1 MSYLSEIWASRELLQ
16 NLTNREVRGKYR
28 RTALGQLWSLAN
40 PIAAI
45 LIYTFIFS
53 FIFRLPAQVGDPSGL
68 NNYALWLVC
77 GLLPWLFFNRVLT
90 IGVDSLVANAGLI
103 QKVYFPRIVLP
114 LSLANATM
122 FTWVLEMGVL
132 VVALSLLGA
141 FVLPWLP
148 LLALFMLV
156 FALFSVGV
164 AMVLSIA
171 NVYFRDLSYLLT
183 IVLQFWFYLTPI
195 LYPVDMVA
203 TQSDRLGGL
212 AGTSVTLLNLY
223 QLNPVEGF
231 IEIFRNLLYDN
242 AMPELSRVLI
252 ALAWAIGAFGAGVWL
267 YSKKER
273 QMAELL

>member
-1 MSYLSEIWASRELLQ
+1 MTYVGEIWSSRELLQ

-90 IGVDSLVANAGLI
+90 LGTDALVSNAGLI

-114 LSLANATM
+114 LALANATF
-122 FTWVLEMGVL
+122 FTWILEMAVL
-132 VVALSLLGA
+132 AIALSLLGS
-141 FVLPWLP
+141 FVLPWVP
-148 LLALFMLV
+148 LVAVFMVV
-156 FALFSVGV
+156 FALFSVGL
-164 AMVLSIA
+164 AMVFSII
-171 NVYFRDLSYLLT
+171 NVYFRDLAYLLT

-195 LYPVDMVA
+195 LYPVELVA
-203 TQSDRLGGL
+203 TQSDQLGGL
-212 AGTSVTLLNLY
+212 VGTPVTLVDIY
-223 QLNPVEGF
+223 SLNPVLGF

-242 AMPELSRVLI
+242 RLPDTATVLVALGWTI
-252 ALAWAIGAFGAGVWL
+252 AAFGAGLLV
-267 YSKKER
+267 YARKEK
-273 QMAELL
+273 QLAELL

>member
-1 MSYLSEIWASRELLQ
+1 MTYVGEIWSSRELLQ

-90 IGVDSLVANAGLI
+90 LGTDALVSNAGLI

-114 LSLANATM
+114 LALANATF
-122 FTWVLEMGVL
+122 FTWILEMAVL
-132 VVALSLLGA
+132 AIALSLLGS
-141 FVLPWLP
+141 FVLPWVP
-148 LLALFMLV
+148 LVAVFMVV
-156 FALFSVGV
+156 FALFSVGL
-164 AMVLSIA
+164 AMVFSII
-171 NVYFRDLSYLLT
+171 NVYFRDLAYLLT

-195 LYPVDMVA
+195 LYPVELVA
-203 TQSDRLGGL
+203 TQSDQLGGL
-212 AGTSVTLLNLY
+212 VGTPVTLVDIY
-223 QLNPVEGF
+223 SLNPVLGF

-242 AMPELSRVLI
+242 RLPDMVTVVV
-252 ALAWAIGAFGAGVWL
+252 AFGWTIAALGAGLLV
-267 YSKKER
+267 YARKEK
-273 QMAELL
+273 QLAELL

>member
-1 MSYLSEIWASRELLQ
+1 MSYLAEIWRSRELLQ

-45 LIYTFIFS
+45 VIYTFIFS

-68 NNYALWLVC
+68 DNYALWLVC

-90 IGVDSLVANAGLI
+90 LGTDALVANAGLI

-114 LSLANATM
+114 LSLANATF
-122 FTWVLEMGVL
+122 FTWILEMGVL
-132 VVALSLLGA
+132 ALALSLLGA

-148 LLALFMLV
+148 LVAVFMAI
-156 FALFSVGV
+156 FALFAVGL
-164 AMVLSIA
+164 AMIFSIV
-171 NVYFRDLSYLLT
+171 NVYFRDLAYLLT

-195 LYPVDMVA
+195 LYPVGLVV
-203 TQSDRLGGL
+203 TQSQRLGGL
-212 AGTSVTLLNLY
+212 VGTSVTLMDIY
-223 QLNPVEGF
+223 SLNPVQGF

-242 AMPELSRVLI
+242 RLPESSTVLV
-252 ALAWAIGAFGAGVWL
+252 ALGWTVAALVGGLWMYA
-267 YSKKER
+267 KKEK
-273 QMAELL
+273 QLAELL

>member
-1 MSYLSEIWASRELLQ
+1 MRYLSEIWHSRELLQ

-28 RTALGQLWSLAN
+28 RTVLGQLWSLAN

-53 FIFRLPAQVGDPSGL
+53 FIFRLPAQIGDPSGL

-90 IGVDSLVANAGLI
+90 LGTDSLVANAGLI

-114 LSLANATM
+114 LSLANATF
-122 FTWVLEMGVL
+122 FTWMLEMAVL

-148 LLALFMLV
+148 LVAVFMV
-156 FALFSVGV
+156 IFGLFSVGL
-164 AMVLSIA
+164 AMVFSII

-183 IVLQFWFYLTPI
+183 VVLQFWFYLTPI
-195 LYPVDMVA
+195 LYPVELVE
-203 TQSDRLGGL
+203 TQSDKLGGL
-212 AGTSVTLLNLY
+212 AGAPITLLDIY
-223 QLNPVEGF
+223 SLNPVEGF

-242 AMPELSRVLI
+242 RAPELSTVLI
-252 ALAWAIGAFGAGVWL
+252 AIGWTLVAFGAGAWM
-267 YSKKER
+267 YARKER
-273 QMAELL
+273 MLSELL

>member
-1 MSYLSEIWASRELLQ
+1 MTYLGEIWRSRELLH

-45 LIYTFIFS
+45 VIYTFIFS

-68 NNYALWLVC
+68 DTYALWLVC

-90 IGVDSLVANAGLI
+90 LGTDALVANAGLI

-114 LSLANATM
+114 LSLANATF

-132 VVALSLLGA
+132 AIALSLLGS
-141 FVLPWLP
+141 FVLPWIP
-148 LLALFMLV
+148 LIALFMII
-156 FALFSVGV
+156 FALFSVGL
-164 AMVLSIA
+164 AMVFSII
-171 NVYFRDLSYLLT
+171 NVYFRDLAYLLT

-195 LYPVDMVA
+195 LYPVDLVV

-212 AGTSVTLLNLY
+212 LGTPITLLDLY
-223 QLNPVEGF
+223 TLNPVQGF

-242 AMPELSRVLI
+242 RLPELSTVMI
-252 ALAWAIGAFGAGVWL
+252 ALGWTVVALVAGLWM
-267 YSKKER
+267 YARKEKAL
-273 QMAELL
+273 AELL

>member
-1 MSYLSEIWASRELLQ
+1 MSYLREIWQSRELLQ

-90 IGVDSLVANAGLI
+90 LGTESLVANAGLI

-114 LSLANATM
+114 LSLANATF
-122 FTWVLEMGVL
+122 FTWLLEMGVL
-132 VVALSLLGA
+132 VVALSLLGS

-148 LLALFMLV
+148 LVALFMVV
-156 FALFSVGV
+156 FALFSVG
-164 AMVLSIA
+164 LSMIFSII

-183 IVLQFWFYLTPI
+183 IILQFWFYLTPI
-195 LYPVDMVA
+195 LYPVELVA
-203 TQSDRLGGL
+203 TQSDKLGGL
-212 AGTSVTLLNLY
+212 IGTPITLFDIY
-223 QLNPVEGF
+223 SLNPVAGF

-242 AMPELSRVLI
+242 RVPDLSTVLI
-252 ALAWAIGAFGAGVWL
+252 AGAWMLSAFGVGAWM
-267 YSKKER
+267 YSRKEK
-273 QMAELL
+273 MLAELL

>member
-1 MSYLSEIWASRELLQ
+1 MSYVSEIWASRELLQ

-77 GLLPWLFFNRVLT
+77 GLLPWLFFNRVL
-90 IGVDSLVANAGLI
+90 SLGTDALVSNAGLI

-114 LSLANATM
+114 LALANATF
-122 FTWVLEMGVL
+122 FTWILEMAVL
-132 VVALSLLGA
+132 VIALSLLGS

-148 LLALFMLV
+148 LVALFMVV
-156 FALFSVGV
+156 FALFSVGL
-164 AMVLSIA
+164 AMVFSII
-171 NVYFRDLSYLLT
+171 NVYFRDLAYLLT

-195 LYPVDMVA
+195 LYPVELVV
-203 TQSDRLGGL
+203 TQSDQLGGL
-212 AGTSVTLLNLY
+212 IGTPVTLIDVY
-223 QLNPVEGF
+223 SLNPVLGF

-242 AMPELSRVLI
+242 RMPEATTVVI
-252 ALAWAIGAFGAGVWL
+252 ALGWTVGALGAGVL
-267 YSKKER
+267 AYARKEK
-273 QMAELL
+273 QLAELL

>member
-1 MSYLSEIWASRELLQ
+1 MSYLRDIWRSRELLH

-68 NNYALWLVC
+68 DNYALWLVC

-90 IGVDSLVANAGLI
+90 LGTESLVANAGLI

-114 LSLANATM
+114 LSLANATF
-122 FTWVLEMGVL
+122 FTWLLEMAVL
-132 VVALSLLGA
+132 VVALSLLGS

-148 LLALFMLV
+148 LVALFMIV
-156 FALFSVGV
+156 FALFAVGLS
-164 AMVLSIA
+164 MVFSII

-195 LYPVDMVA
+195 LYPRELVE
-203 TQSDRLGGL
+203 TQSDKLGGL
-212 AGTSVTLLNLY
+212 AGTPITLLNLY
-223 QLNPVEGF
+223 TLNPVEGF

-242 AMPELSRVLI
+242 RLPDLATVLV
-252 ALAWAIGAFGAGVWL
+252 ALGWTLAAFVTGAWM
-267 YSKKER
+267 YSKKEK
-273 QMAELL
+273 MLAELL

>member
-1 MSYLSEIWASRELLQ
+1 MTYLGEIWRSRELLH

-45 LIYTFIFS
+45 VIYTFIFS

-68 NNYALWLVC
+68 DTYALWLVC

-90 IGVDSLVANAGLI
+90 LGTDALVANAGLI

-114 LSLANATM
+114 LSLANATF

-132 VVALSLLGA
+132 AIALSLLGS
-141 FVLPWLP
+141 FVLPWIP
-148 LLALFMLV
+148 LIALFMII
-156 FALFSVGV
+156 FALFSVGL
-164 AMVLSIA
+164 AMVFSII
-171 NVYFRDLSYLLT
+171 NVYFRDLAYLLT

-195 LYPVDMVA
+195 LYPVDLVV

-212 AGTSVTLLNLY
+212 LGTPITLLDLY
-223 QLNPVEGF
+223 TLNPVEGF

-242 AMPELSRVLI
+242 RLPELSTMVI
-252 ALAWAIGAFGAGVWL
+252 ALGWTVIALVAGLWM
-267 YSKKER
+267 YARKEKAL
-273 QMAELL
+273 AELL

>member
-1 MSYLSEIWASRELLQ
+1 MSYVSEIWNSRELLQ

-40 PIAAI
+40 PISAI

-53 FIFRLPAQVGDPSGL
+53 FIFRLPAQVGDPSGID
-68 NNYALWLVC
+68 NYALWLVC
-77 GLLPWLFFNRVLT
+77 GLLPWLFFNRVLSL
-90 IGVDSLVANAGLI
+90 GVDSLVANAGLI

-114 LSLANATM
+114 LSLTNATF
-122 FTWVLEMGVL
+122 FTWLLEMGVL
-132 VVALSLLGA
+132 VVAMSLFGS

-148 LLALFMLV
+148 LLALFMAL

-164 AMVLSIA
+164 AMVLSIV

-195 LYPVDMVA
+195 LYPVELVV

-212 AGTSVTLLNLY
+212 AGTSITLVDLY
-223 QLNPVEGF
+223 RLNPVEGF

-242 AMPELSRVLI
+242 RAPELATVLI
-252 ALAWAIGAFGAGVWL
+252 AVAWALAAFVAGVWM
-267 YSKKER
+267 YSKKEKEL
-273 QMAELL
+273 AELL

>member
-1 MSYLSEIWASRELLQ
+1 MSSVKEIWNSRDLLQ

-68 NNYALWLVC
+68 DNYALWLVC

-90 IGVDSLVANAGLI
+90 LGVESLVSNAGLI

-114 LSLANATM
+114 LSLANATF
-122 FTWVLEMGVL
+122 FTWMLEMAVL
-132 VVALSLLGA
+132 VVALSLLGS
-141 FVLPWLP
+141 FVLPWL
-148 LLALFMLV
+148 LLVAVFMVV
-156 FALFSVGV
+156 FGLFSVGL
-164 AMVLSIA
+164 AMVLSII

-195 LYPVDMVA
+195 LYPVELVE
-203 TQSDRLGGL
+203 TQSDKLGGL
-212 AGTSVTLLNLY
+212 AGTPLTLLDLY
-223 QLNPVEGF
+223 TLNPVEGF
-231 IEIFRNLLYDN
+231 VEIFRNLLYDN
-242 AMPELSRVLI
+242 RAPELSTVLI
-252 ALAWAIGAFGAGVWL
+252 ALGWTVLAFVAGAWMYAR
-267 YSKKER
+267 KEK
-273 QMAELL
+273 MLAELL

>member
-1 MSYLSEIWASRELLQ
+1 MRYLSEIWRSRELLQ

-28 RTALGQLWSLAN
+28 RTVLGQLWSLVN

-53 FIFRLPAQVGDPSGL
+53 FIFRLPAQIGDPSGL

-90 IGVDSLVANAGLI
+90 LGTDSLVANAGLI

-114 LSLANATM
+114 LSLANATF
-122 FTWVLEMGVL
+122 FTWMLEMAVL

-148 LLALFMLV
+148 LVAVFMV
-156 FALFSVGV
+156 IFGLFSVGL
-164 AMVLSIA
+164 AMVFSII

-183 IVLQFWFYLTPI
+183 VVLQFWFYLTPI
-195 LYPVDMVA
+195 LYPVELVE
-203 TQSDRLGGL
+203 TQSDKLGGL
-212 AGTSVTLLNLY
+212 AGAPITLLDIY
-223 QLNPVEGF
+223 SLNPVEGF

-242 AMPELSRVLI
+242 RAPELSTVLI
-252 ALAWAIGAFGAGVWL
+252 AIGWTLVAFGAGAWM
-267 YSKKER
+267 YARKER
-273 QMAELL
+273 MLAELL

>member
-1 MSYLSEIWASRELLQ
+1 MRYLSEIWRSRELLQ

-53 FIFRLPAQVGDPSGL
+53 FIFRLPAQIGDPSGL

-90 IGVDSLVANAGLI
+90 LGTDSLVANAGLI

-114 LSLANATM
+114 LSLANATF
-122 FTWVLEMGVL
+122 FTWMLEMAVL

-148 LLALFMLV
+148 LVAVFMV
-156 FALFSVGV
+156 IFGLFSVGL
-164 AMVLSIA
+164 AMVFSIF

-183 IVLQFWFYLTPI
+183 VVLQFWFYLTPI
-195 LYPVDMVA
+195 LYPVELVE
-203 TQSDRLGGL
+203 TQSDKLGGL
-212 AGTSVTLLNLY
+212 AGAPITLLDIY
-223 QLNPVEGF
+223 SLNPVEGF

-242 AMPELSRVLI
+242 RAPELYTVLI
-252 ALAWAIGAFGAGVWL
+252 SLVWTLVAFGAGAWI
-267 YSKKER
+267 YARKEK
-273 QMAELL
+273 MLAELL

>member
-1 MSYLSEIWASRELLQ
+1 MSYLSDIWGSRELLQ

-53 FIFRLPAQVGDPSGL
+53 FLFRLPAQVGDPSGL

-114 LSLANATM
+114 LSLANATL
-122 FTWVLEMGVL
+122 FTWSLEMGVL
-132 VVALSLLGA
+132 VVALSLLGS

-148 LLALFMLV
+148 LLAVFMVV

-164 AMVLSIA
+164 AMLLSIA

-242 AMPELSRVLI
+242 AMPDLARILI
-252 ALAWAIGAFGAGVWL
+252 ALAWAVGAFGAGVWL

>member
-1 MSYLSEIWASRELLQ
+1 MSYLSDIWGSRELLQ

-53 FIFRLPAQVGDPSGL
+53 FLFRLPAQVGDPSGL

-114 LSLANATM
+114 LSLANATL
-122 FTWVLEMGVL
+122 FTWLLEMGVL
-132 VVALSLLGA
+132 VVALSLLGS

-148 LLALFMLV
+148 LLAVFMVV
-156 FALFSVGV
+156 FALFSVVV
-164 AMVLSIA
+164 AMLLSIA

-242 AMPELSRVLI
+242 AMPELSRILI
-252 ALAWAIGAFGAGVWL
+252 ALAWAVGAFGAGVWL

>member
-1 MSYLSEIWASRELLQ
+1 MRYLSEIWHSRELLE

-53 FIFRLPAQVGDPSGL
+53 FIFRLPAQIGDPSGL

-90 IGVDSLVANAGLI
+90 LGTDSLVANAGLI

-114 LSLANATM
+114 LSLANATF
-122 FTWVLEMGVL
+122 FTWMLEMAVL

-148 LLALFMLV
+148 LVAVFMV
-156 FALFSVGV
+156 IFGLFSVGL
-164 AMVLSIA
+164 AMVFSII

-183 IVLQFWFYLTPI
+183 VVLQFWFYLTPI
-195 LYPVDMVA
+195 LYPVELVE
-203 TQSDRLGGL
+203 TQSDKLGGL
-212 AGTSVTLLNLY
+212 AGAPITLLDIY
-223 QLNPVEGF
+223 SLNPVEGF

-242 AMPELSRVLI
+242 RAPELSTVLI
-252 ALAWAIGAFGAGVWL
+252 AIGWTLVAFGAGAWM
-267 YSKKER
+267 YARKER
-273 QMAELL
+273 MLAELL

>member
-1 MSYLSEIWASRELLQ
+1 MSYLRDIWRSRELLH

-68 NNYALWLVC
+68 DNYALWLVC

-90 IGVDSLVANAGLI
+90 LGTESLVANAGLI

-114 LSLANATM
+114 LSLANATF
-122 FTWVLEMGVL
+122 FTWLLEMAVL
-132 VVALSLLGA
+132 VVALSLLGS

-148 LLALFMLV
+148 LVALFMIV
-156 FALFSVGV
+156 FALFAVGLS
-164 AMVLSIA
+164 MVFSIV

-195 LYPVDMVA
+195 LYPRELVE
-203 TQSDRLGGL
+203 TQSDKLGGL
-212 AGTSVTLLNLY
+212 AGTPITLLDLY
-223 QLNPVEGF
+223 TLNPVEGF

-242 AMPELSRVLI
+242 RLPDLATVLV
-252 ALAWAIGAFGAGVWL
+252 ALGWTLAAFVAGAWM
-267 YSKKER
+267 YSKKEK
-273 QMAELL
+273 MLAELL

>member
-1 MSYLSEIWASRELLQ
+1 MSYLKEIWQSRELLQ

-90 IGVDSLVANAGLI
+90 LGVESLVSNAGLI

-114 LSLANATM
+114 LSLANATF
-122 FTWVLEMGVL
+122 FTWMLEMAVL
-132 VVALSLLGA
+132 VVALSLLGS

-148 LLALFMLV
+148 LVALFMVV
-156 FALFSVGV
+156 FGLFSVGL
-164 AMVLSIA
+164 AMVFSII

-195 LYPVDMVA
+195 LYPVELVE
-203 TQSDRLGGL
+203 TQSGKLGGL
-212 AGTSVTLLNLY
+212 VGTPITLLNLY
-223 QLNPVEGF
+223 TLNPVEGF

-242 AMPELSRVLI
+242 RAPELSTVLI
-252 ALAWAIGAFGAGVWL
+252 ALGWTVIAFGAGAWM
-267 YSKKER
+267 YARKEK
-273 QMAELL
+273 MLAELL

>member
-1 MSYLSEIWASRELLQ
+1 MSYLKEIWNSRELLQ

-68 NNYALWLVC
+68 DNYALWLVC

-90 IGVDSLVANAGLI
+90 LGVESLVSNAGLI

-114 LSLANATM
+114 LSLANATF
-122 FTWVLEMGVL
+122 FTWMLEMVVL
-132 VVALSLLGA
+132 VVALSLLGS

-148 LLALFMLV
+148 LVALFMVV
-156 FALFSVGV
+156 FGLFSVGL
-164 AMVLSIA
+164 AMVFSII

-195 LYPVDMVA
+195 LYPVELVE
-203 TQSDRLGGL
+203 TQSDKLGGL
-212 AGTSVTLLNLY
+212 AGTPITLLDLY
-223 QLNPVEGF
+223 TLNPVEGF
-231 IEIFRNLLYDN
+231 IEIFRSLLYDN
-242 AMPELSRVLI
+242 RAPELSTVLI
-252 ALAWAIGAFGAGVWL
+252 ALGWTVLAFGAGAWM
-267 YSKKER
+267 YARKEK
-273 QMAELL
+273 MLAELL

>member
-1 MSYLSEIWASRELLQ
+1 MSYLREIWNSRELLQ

-45 LIYTFIFS
+45 IIYTFIFS

-90 IGVDSLVANAGLI
+90 LGVDSLVDNTGLI

-114 LSLANATM
+114 LSLANATF
-122 FTWVLEMGVL
+122 FTWTLEMGVL
-132 VVALSLLGA
+132 AVALSLLGS

-148 LLALFMLV
+148 LLVVFMLV
-156 FALFSVGV
+156 FALFSVGI
-164 AMVLSIA
+164 AMVLSIL

-195 LYPVDMVA
+195 LYPVDLVA

-212 AGTSVTLLNLY
+212 AGTSITLLNLY
-223 QLNPVEGF
+223 QLNPVGGY

-242 AMPELSRVLI
+242 RLPDGVTVLV
-252 ALAWAIGAFGAGVWL
+252 ALGWAVVALGAGLWL
-267 YSKKER
+267 YAKKER

>member
-1 MSYLSEIWASRELLQ
+1 MRYLSEIWRSRELLQ

-53 FIFRLPAQVGDPSGL
+53 FIFRLPAQIGDPSGL

-90 IGVDSLVANAGLI
+90 LGTDSLVANAGLI

-114 LSLANATM
+114 LSLANATF
-122 FTWVLEMGVL
+122 FTWMLEMAVL

-148 LLALFMLV
+148 LVAVFMV
-156 FALFSVGV
+156 IFGLFSVGL
-164 AMVLSIA
+164 AMVFSII

-183 IVLQFWFYLTPI
+183 VVLQFWFYLTPI
-195 LYPVDMVA
+195 LYPVELVE
-203 TQSDRLGGL
+203 TQSDMLGGL
-212 AGTSVTLLNLY
+212 AGTSVTLLDLY
-223 QLNPVEGF
+223 SLNPVEGF

-242 AMPELSRVLI
+242 RAPELYTVLI
-252 ALAWAIGAFGAGVWL
+252 SLVWTLVAFGAGAWI
-267 YSKKER
+267 YARKEK
-273 QMAELL
+273 MLAELL

>member
-1 MSYLSEIWASRELLQ
+1 MSYLKEIWQSRELLQ

-28 RTALGQLWSLAN
+28 RTALGHLWSLAN

-90 IGVDSLVANAGLI
+90 LGVESLVSNAGLI

-114 LSLANATM
+114 LSLANATF
-122 FTWVLEMGVL
+122 FTWMLEMAVL
-132 VVALSLLGA
+132 VVALSLLGS

-148 LLALFMLV
+148 LVALFMVV
-156 FALFSVGV
+156 FGLFSVGL
-164 AMVLSIA
+164 AMVFSII

-195 LYPVDMVA
+195 VYPVDMVA

-212 AGTSVTLLNLY
+212 AGTSVTLLNL
-223 QLNPVEGF
+223 
-231 IEIFRNLLYDN
+231 
-242 AMPELSRVLI
+242 
-252 ALAWAIGAFGAGVWL
+252 
-267 YSKKER
+267 
-273 QMAELL
+273 

>member
-1 MSYLSEIWASRELLQ
+1 MSYVSEIWNSRELLQ

-40 PIAAI
+40 PISAI

-53 FIFRLPAQVGDPSGL
+53 FIFRLPAQVGDPSGID
-68 NNYALWLVC
+68 NYALWLVC

-90 IGVDSLVANAGLI
+90 LGVDSLVANAGLI

-114 LSLANATM
+114 LSLTNATF
-122 FTWVLEMGVL
+122 FTWLLEMGVL
-132 VVALSLLGA
+132 VVAMSLFGS

-148 LLALFMLV
+148 SLALFMAL

-164 AMVLSIA
+164 AMVLSIV

-195 LYPVDMVA
+195 LYPVALVV

-212 AGTSVTLLNLY
+212 AGTPITLVDLY
-223 QLNPVEGF
+223 HLNPVEGF
-231 IEIFRNLLYDN
+231 IDIFRNLLYDN
-242 AMPELSRVLI
+242 RAPELATVLI
-252 ALAWAIGAFGAGVWL
+252 AVAWTLVAFIAGVWM
-267 YSKKER
+267 YSKKEKEL
-273 QMAELL
+273 AELL